1 MHQYTKKMNNG
12 KILFK
17 EIAAGG
23 VLLASMPVSAQYS
36 PTPPFTG
43 HIGKTVETT
52 QTAYPQHNPKAP
64 AGAPNI
70 VWILLD
76 DTGFGVSSAFGG
88 LVETPTFDYLSQQ
101 GLRFNNFHTA
111 SISAATRACLLTG
124 RNHHSA
130 HMGRFN
136 DDQYGAPGYD
146 TYLPMEHGT
155 IAEVLRE
162 NGYATL
168 CVGKY
173 NGTPDRN
180 GSNAGPFNRWPT
192 NRGFDHYFGFN
203 AASGAED
210 QWHPMLYR
218 DTHRVPDDSL
228 GQLCITRF
236 VNEAINYI
244 ADQKSAAPEQPFF
257 LYFSPGTAHTP
268 FHTSKE
274 WVDKYHGKFD
284 KGWDEYARQTLKNQL
299 IQGIVPKGTKLPIP
313 NKDKQDW
320 SVLSAD
326 DRKLYTR
333 QMEVFAGFMSQ
344 CDYEIGRIVNF
355 IREIG
360 QLDNTLII
368 VALGDNGA
376 SGEGMRTGGR
386 EMASVEAENDFIA
399 KELKKYDYY
408 GDERTQPFYSAGWA
422 QACNTPFRYHKK
434 WADYEGGTHDG
445 LIVFYP
451 KVIKE
456 AGGIRTQYTHVTD
469 ILPTTLEL
477 SGTKYPEKI
486 NGYTQTPVEGTSFAD
501 AVTSADNNVPE
512 HKHIQY
518 YELNSSYALYK
529 DGWKVQFPNGK
540 LNNLRGFF
548 PDTDVHLYNL
558 KEDFNESNDLAK
570 KYPEKVS
577 ELLADFEKEAW
588 KYNVYPLKSGKTKV
602 DPNYPN
608 PQRPHYDIYVGAR
621 NYGEYPYFDGTQGK
635 PYTISVYISES
646 NGRDNGVLMS
656 QRGFALYML
665 DGVPVFAVRDDKKIV
680 ASRAVPAGK
689 SVVKAEVRHKGKTPS
704 SVRLYIN
711 DELVGSCELKE
722 KLNMSGK
729 SNFIQVGR
737 QWGLPVNNDYK
748 SPFTF
753 TGKIFKGTVDIKQ

>member
-1 MHQYTKKMNNG
+1 MSN
-12 KILFK
+12 KINLVK
-17 EIAAGG
+17 EIAAGSA
-23 VLLASMPVSAQYS
+23 LLATLPMSAQYS
-36 PTPPFTG
+36 PIPPFTG
-43 HIGKTVETT
+43 RIGKTVETT
-52 QTAYPQHNPKAP
+52 LTAYPQHNPKAP

-70 VWILLD
+70 VWVILD

-88 LVETPTFDYLSQQ
+88 LVETPTFDSLSLS

-130 HMGRFN
+130 HVGRFN
-136 DDQYGAPGYD
+136 DDQYGTPGYD
-146 TYLPMEHGT
+146 TYLPMEYGT

-162 NGYATL
+162 NGYATF

-173 NGTPDRN
+173 NGTPHEN

-228 GQLCITRF
+228 GELCITRLS
-236 VNEAINYI
+236 NEAINYI
-244 ADQKSAAPEQPFF
+244 ADQKSAAPDQPFF

-284 KGWDEYARQTLKNQL
+284 AGWDEYAKMTLKNQL
-299 IQGIVPKGTKLPIP
+299 EQGIIPKGTKLPIP
-313 NKDKQDW
+313 NKDKEDW
-320 SVLSAD
+320 KSLPAKE
-326 DRKLYTR
+326 RKLYAR

-355 IREIG
+355 IQEIG
-360 QLDNTLII
+360 ELDNTMII
-368 VALGDNGA
+368 IAMGDNGA

-386 EMASVEAENDFIA
+386 GMSKEIEPLFID
-399 KELKKYDYY
+399 KELKMYDHY
-408 GDERTQPFYSAGWA
+408 GDEHTSPFYPAGWA

-445 LIVFYP
+445 LIVYYP
-451 KVIKE
+451 SKIKE
-456 AGGIRTQYTHVTD
+456 KGGIRTQYTHVTD
-469 ILPTTLEL
+469 LLPTTLEL
-477 SGTKYPEKI
+477 SGTTFPKVI
-486 NGYTQTPVEGTSFAD
+486 NGYEQAPVEGVSFAK
-501 AVTSADNNVPE
+501 AILSADNNVAE
-512 HKHIQY
+512 TKHIQY

-540 LNNLRGFF
+540 LNGLRKFF
-548 PDTDVHLYNL
+548 QDTDVHLYNL
-558 KEDFNESNDLAK
+558 KEDFNETNDLAA
-570 KYPEKVS
+570 KYPEKVK
-577 ELLADFEKEAW
+577 ELLEEFDKIAW
-588 KYNVYPLKSGKTKV
+588 KYNVYPLKNGKVNV

-608 PQRPHYDIYVGAR
+608 PQREHYDIYLGAR

-635 PYTISVYISES
+635 PYTISVYISNS

-656 QRGFALYML
+656 HHGYTLYAVNGTL
-665 DGVPVFAVRDDKKIV
+665 KLGVRDNNNIIT
-680 ASRAVPAGK
+680 STSPIPSGK
-689 SVVKAEVRHKGKTPS
+689 SVVKMDVNFKGKTS
-704 SVRLYIN
+704 LVKLYIN
-711 DELVGSCELKE
+711 DKMVGEGQYSH
-722 KLNMSGK
+722 KLNISGK
-729 SNFIQVGR
+729 SNFIQIGR
-737 QWGLPVNNDYK
+737 QWGVPVNNEYK
-748 SPFTF
+748 SPNIF
-753 TGKIFKGTVDIKQ
+753 TGEIFKGTVDIKKNKS